1 MTPSSSTD
9 PNRDPVAALPEIYLS
24 AEDHDVLSRLV
35 GDLPGEGV
43 AGLLQ
48 QELDRAVVCDPRECP
63 RGAVGLNRW
72 VHYVD
77 ERSGKPRR
85 VRLVLPKEADIDA
98 GRISILS
105 HVGAGLI
112 GMVEGETVAWADP
125 SGAERRLTVVLVED
139 PELDV

>member
-1 MTPSSSTD
+1 MSPSPSD
-9 PNRDPVAALPEIYLS
+9 AALPDIYLS
-24 AEDHDVLSRLV
+24 LEDHDALSRLV

-48 QELDRAVVCDPRECP
+48 QELDRAVVCRPRECP
-63 RGAVGLNRW
+63 PGAVGLNRW

-77 ERSGKPRR
+77 ERSDKPRR
-85 VRLVLPKEADIDA
+85 VQLVMPNQADIDA

-112 GMVEGETVAWADP
+112 GMIEGETIAWTDP

-139 PELDV
+139 PELEV